1 MSPIMP
7 QQHEVK
13 QTLIY
18 RRERLR
24 PERLEVSS
32 GPSYAAAA
40 AARVSQHSAEKPEAK
55 KGWGLILVIV
65 LFLDQILGRAISVP
79 MNSASSCGV
88 LLQSRILLSLGF
100 AF

>member
-13 QTLIY
+13 QTLFY

-32 GPSYAAAA
+32 GPSYAAA

>member
-13 QTLIY
+13 QTLIN

-55 KGWGLILVIV
+55 KGWGLFWSSCYYWTKFLVV
-65 LFLDQILGRAISVP
+65 LFLDQ
-79 MNSASSCGV
+79 
-88 LLQSRILLSLGF
+88 
-100 AF
+100 